1 MAALWIAA
9 AIARATTL
17 PSAETM
23 RQAIID
29 QLAFMDTATDG
40 HHCEG
45 TKIIPFSRHNVDE
58 VLDDLGVNISAV
70 VRATHWLNPIN
81 PAAYRRVT
89 PALLRKLP
97 TGTAAAAAQQA
108 GGSPDPAAPPPG
120 HRVNQA
126 ADSGRSRWARRRP
139 IRRTYAGRVP
149 RGLPVAPARP
159 PAERGAG
166 TSCCD
171 GAGSGP
177 W

>member
-40 HHCEG
+40 HHCER

-97 TGTAAAAAQQA
+97 TGTAAAGRGQPRPGSAAARAPRQPGGGQRSQPLGPAPPDPKDVRRA
-108 GGSPDPAAPPPG
+108 GAAGSPRGARPAA
-120 HRVNQA
+120 
-126 ADSGRSRWARRRP
+126 
-139 IRRTYAGRVP
+139 
-149 RGLPVAPARP
+149 
-159 PAERGAG
+159 
-166 TSCCD
+166 C
-171 GAGSGP
+171 
-177 W
+177 